1 MAALKVPEPD
11 RSVIAATGEPA
22 AIGTHLEGLHRPLV
36 SLLLP
41 HTLATLHLPPAQP
54 AIAAATEQ
62 PLSARLPGHGRG
74 FAGMR
79 PQSSNT
85 RSSLHIPHQQ
95 LRAACTGQ
103 PGALGTE
110 GYAVDGPLMPLHSVE
125 QRAIRGVPHIHIAII
140 SPADQAGAIGAEGQ
154 ATDKEGQLPPNPP
167 S

>member
-41 HTLATLHLPPAQP
+41 HTLATLHLPPAQS

-79 PQSSNT
+79 PQSSDT
-85 RSSLHIPHQQ
+85 RSTLHIPHQQ
-95 LRAACTGQ
+95 LRTACTGQ

-110 GYAVDGPLMPLHSVE
+110 GYAVDGPLMPLHLVE
-125 QRAIRGVPHIHIAII
+125 HRPTSGVPNLNLTTI
-140 SPADQAGAIGAEGQ
+140 SPADQPRATRAPGQ
-154 ATDKEGQLPPNPP
+154 PTDPDQQP
-167 S
+167 SPDH